1 MAETLPLL
9 NAPHHTRI
17 RRVLGNPFTS
27 ATMAQLRHGVDA
39 TVQRLFHEFDD
50 QLHSGPADFVELVS
64 EELPVVTIG
73 EWMGIPP
80 DDYALLRTLT
90 HDQVH
95 SQELFPTRSNLATS
109 DAATAQLRTYF
120 SDHIRKLR
128 RNLGDDPVSNWIRTG
143 DHLEPDR
150 DSVDQIVHS
159 LALFMVLAALETT
172 SVLLANVVRL
182 LAEHPEQQHHV
193 RQDRDLIEDVI
204 DEVLRYDAP
213 IHLITR
219 VAGTDTD
226 LDGIPIRAGQNIQ
239 LLIGAAHHDPAQYT
253 NPQLFDVRRRRRTA
267 ERPTPPH
274 LGFGA
279 GAHYCLG
286 SALAR
291 MEAASLLTAL
301 LDRPALRVTT
311 SPTWASP
318 RLAFR
323 RMTSLSVAYA

>member
-9 NAPHHTRI
+9 NGAHHARI
-17 RRVLGNPFTS
+17 RRVLGTPFTP

-109 DAATAQLRTYF
+109 DAATEHLRTYF
-120 SDHIRKLR
+120 FDLIRQRR
-128 RNLGDDPVSNWIRTG
+128 RNLGDDPVSDWIRTG

-159 LALFMVLAALETT
+159 LAIFMVLAALETT

-193 RQDRDLIEDVI
+193 RQDRDLIPDVI
-204 DEVLRYDAP
+204 EEVLRYDAP

-219 VAGTDTD
+219 VAGADTE
-226 LDGIPIRAGQNIQ
+226 LDGTPVTAGQNVQ

-253 NPQLFDVRRRRRTA
+253 DPQQFDVRRRRRTA
-267 ERPTPPH
+267 ERPPH

-286 SALAR
+286 NALAR

-301 LDRPALRVTT
+301 LDRPAMCVTAP
-311 SPTWASP
+311 PTWASP